1 MPSEL
6 IVIFLLFFAVL
17 AFGWFYLQRAKTR
30 NADVVQTAAAPT
42 ADVPAHAP
50 ASDAAAPA
58 PVQTAATSTTTVET
72 VERVETADPA
82 VEREV
87 RDPS

>member
-30 NADVVQTAAAPT
+30 DAGSVEVSTA
-42 ADVPAHAP
+42 AP
-50 ASDAAAPA
+50 ASPA
-58 PVQTAATSTTTVET
+58 PVETAATSTTTVET
-72 VERVETADPA
+72 VERTETA
-82 VEREV
+82 ERA
-87 RDPS
+87 